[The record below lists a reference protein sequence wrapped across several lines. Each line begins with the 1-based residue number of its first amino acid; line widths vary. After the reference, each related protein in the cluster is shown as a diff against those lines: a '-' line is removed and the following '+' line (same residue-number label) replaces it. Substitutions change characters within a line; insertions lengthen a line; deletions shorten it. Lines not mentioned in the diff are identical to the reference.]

1 MVGPDLGVV
10 DVVGFVG
17 EIAADDVIDFFLDE
31 GTDVIEDSLFLLSH
45 MIVMFFNK
53 MIKSTY
59 CTLST
64 YISLSIPIKSTHTI
78 YNI

>member
-17 EIAADDVIDFFLDE
+17 EITADDVIDFFLDE

-45 MIVMFFNK
+45 TLVMFLNK

-64 YISLSIPIKSTHTI
+64 YISLNIPIKSTHTT